1 MRSRILLAC
10 LWLCA
15 TSGLAHAKVYW
26 SQEEALALAFPGA
39 ERVESR
45 TVVLDD
51 AQARRVEEL
60 ARTKLESRLVTL
72 HTGWKAGQVLGH
84 ATIEVHT
91 VRTLPEGLLV
101 VVSSAGE
108 VQSVRLLAF
117 YEPEEYAPP
126 ERWLRQFEQRR
137 LDPALRLGG
146 EIHGIAGATL
156 SAQAVTGAVRRALA
170 LFTVLIEDRG
180 PER

>member
-1 MRSRILLAC
+1 LRSRALAAA
-10 LWLCA
+10 LCV
-15 TSGLAHAKVYW
+15 LAWSAAASARVYL
-26 SQEEALALAFPGA
+26 SQDEALAAAFPGA
-39 ERVESR
+39 DRVESR
-45 TVVLDD
+45 TTVLDD

-60 ARTKLESRLVTL
+60 ARAKLESRLVTL
-72 HTGWKAGQVLGH
+72 HTGWRAGEVLGH
-84 ATIEVHT
+84 AYIEVHT

-101 VVSSAGE
+101 VVSPGGE
-108 VQSVRLLAF
+108 VRSVRLLAF

-137 LDPALRLGG
+137 LDPGLRLGG

-170 LFTVLIEDRG
+170 LVTVLIEDRG
-180 PER
+180 PVP